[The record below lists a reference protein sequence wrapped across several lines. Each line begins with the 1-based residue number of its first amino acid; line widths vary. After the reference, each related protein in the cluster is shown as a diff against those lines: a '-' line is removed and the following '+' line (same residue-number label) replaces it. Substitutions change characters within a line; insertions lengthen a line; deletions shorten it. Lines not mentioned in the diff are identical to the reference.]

1 MSVRELVDIG
11 PGGIAEVA
19 HFDSDGDL
27 EALQWTADVEPVI
40 EANKGQQNDGTRGF
54 GKSREWQKIASI
66 PLAVLMEY
74 AAKHGVPLQHALGGR
89 AQSELIARMLKDSDY
104 RYLRTDI

>member
-1 MSVRELVDIG
+1 MDLG
-11 PGGIAEVA
+11 AGGIAEIA

-40 EANKGQQNDGTRGF
+40 EANKAAQCDGNRGF
-54 GKSREWQKIASI
+54 GESREWRKVASI

-74 AAKHGVPLQHALGGR
+74 AAQHGIPLQHALGGR
-89 AQSELIARMLKDSDY
+89 AQTEIIERMLGDADY

>member
-1 MSVRELVDIG
+1 MGVREIVDVG
-11 PGGIAEVA
+11 PGGIAEIA

-40 EANKGQQNDGTRGF
+40 EANKVLQNDGNRGF
-54 GKSREWQKIASI
+54 GKSREWQKVASV

-74 AAKHGVPLQHALGGR
+74 AAKHNIPLQHALGGR
-89 AQSELIARMLKDSDY
+89 AQTEIIERMLHDADY